1 MMYKPD
7 EEELVQA
14 VAEAESTPDTD
25 INPEIPVESLPEESE
40 ELPIPEEKE

>member
-25 INPEIPVESLPEESE
+25 INPEILVEPQSEESE
-40 ELPIPEEKE
+40 ELPVAEE